1 MTLPTYTDSE
11 RNAMRAF
18 LQRCE
23 VRLSTLHRIATA
35 FIGGA
40 GLLLLVPVFL
50 KDAFDSILAVL
61 LTSLP
66 NHFPGL
72 DGVGVALTII
82 LFILLG
88 YPLLVSL
95 WVPLFGLY
103 QLFGLYHLIKDVV
116 HFYFTIYT
124 PGFPAGLLN
133 PTFALSG
140 VMFSWDESER
150 AKQEAMENQYGAAME
165 NQYGAAQMGFMIPFS
180 QEKQE
185 LYFDTIMEQSK
196 GEIVPETRRIETLV
210 GLNVLP
216 EDYDVEQVNRFNAAF
231 GIARSLDRTLAQ
243 EVAVTEMSLARH
255 VLYLRRLVLRYVKTL
270 LMFLWTT
277 IVTLIMLPLL
287 RDERFPALVI
297 TSPHW
302 SSSPLAIWCG
312 RWRYGASSVYRCTGS
327 TAIARIIWGKCRIRL
342 TLNFS
347 RCRTLLNPGASGR
360 CIVPAWG

>member
-11 RNAMRAF
+11 RNAMRAY

-103 QLFGLYHLIKDVV
+103 HLIKDVV

-150 AKQEAMENQYGAAME
+150 AKHEAMQ

-185 LYFDTIMEQSK
+185 LYFDTIIEQSK
-196 GEIVPETRRIETLV
+196 GEIVPQTRRIETLV

-243 EVAVTEMSLARH
+243 EVAITEMSLARH

-297 TSPHW
+297 IAIGYLVWALAVRRVIRLPLYWIYRHRKDHLGEVPDQIDPQLQSMQNAVEPW
-302 SSSPLAIWCG
+302 CKWALYSAGVGLILAIW
-312 RWRYGASSVYRCTGS
+312 AT
-327 TAIARIIWGKCRIRL
+327 IAGGL
-342 TLNFS
+342 
-347 RCRTLLNPGASGR
+347 
-360 CIVPAWG
+360 

>member
-1 MTLPTYTDSE
+1 
-11 RNAMRAF
+11 MRAY

-50 KDAFDSILAVL
+50 KDAFDSIFSIL

-66 NHFPGL
+66 DHFPDLNGL
-72 DGVGVALTII
+72 GVPLTLV
-82 LFILLG
+82 LFVLLG
-88 YPLLVSL
+88 FPLLVSL
-95 WVPLFGLY
+95 WVPLFG
-103 QLFGLYHLIKDVV
+103 FYHLIKDVV

-140 VMFSWDESER
+140 VMFSWDESEA
-150 AKQEAMENQYGAAME
+150 AKKEVMQ

-185 LYFDTIMEQSK
+185 LYFDTIIEQSHDQ
-196 GEIVPETRRIETLV
+196 IIPQTRRIETLV
-210 GLNVLP
+210 GLEVLP
-216 EDYDVEQVNRFNAAF
+216 EDYDVEEVNRFNAAF

-255 VLYLRRLVLRYVKTL
+255 VLYLRRLVLRYIKTL

-277 IVTLIMLPLL
+277 IVTLIMLPPL
-287 RDERFPALVI
+287 RDGRLPALVI
-297 TSPHW
+297 IAIGYLIW
-302 SSSPLAIWCG
+302 ALAV
-312 RWRYGASSVYRCTGS
+312 RRV
-327 TAIARIIWGKCRIRL
+327 IRL
-342 TLNFS
+342 PLFWIYRHRKDHVGEVPDQIDPQLQSMQNAVEPWCKYALYSAGAGLLLALLATLVGG
-347 RCRTLLNPGASGR
+347 L
-360 CIVPAWG
+360 

>member
-103 QLFGLYHLIKDVV
+103 HLIKDVV

-150 AKQEAMENQYGAAME
+150 AKQEAME

-297 TSPHW
+297 IAIGYLVWALAVRRVIRLPLYWIYRHRKDHLGEVPDQIDPQLQSMQNAVEPW
-302 SSSPLAIWCG
+302 CKWALYSAGVGLILAIW
-312 RWRYGASSVYRCTGS
+312 AT
-327 TAIARIIWGKCRIRL
+327 IAGGL
-342 TLNFS
+342 
-347 RCRTLLNPGASGR
+347 
-360 CIVPAWG
+360 